1 MNHRRKLVGAIGA
14 LAFPAP
20 FGALGQSATAAPR
33 VVLLISSSMRT
44 QSERVDAFR
53 KRLRE
58 LGYIEG
64 KNLIFELRELDGK
77 VDQLPAI
84 MREIV
89 QSNPAVIVTHGAG
102 NQAARAATSTI
113 PVVIAFTGNAVVE
126 ELAVSLARPGG
137 NFTGNTTIQSIAFE
151 KNVEILHEIV
161 PKAARVGLLT
171 NPQRKTHEASKKL
184 FEAAAASR
192 RLKAVILHAAGTQ
205 EIPKA
210 FEQAVAQRVDMLV
223 VSSND
228 TFSNEPKMVV
238 DLAARHRLPTIYSGD
253 SFVAHG
259 GLVFYGFSGA
269 WLFGNAAVFVDRI
282 LKGRKPAELPFEQP
296 TTFEMVINM
305 KTAKALGLKIPQ
317 SVLVRAD
324 RVIE

>member
-1 MNHRRKLVGAIGA
+1 MKRRKLIGA
-14 LAFPAP
+14 LGAMALQAP
-20 FGALGQSATAAPR
+20 FGAKAQTATPAPR

-58 LGYIEG
+58 LGYTEG
-64 KNLIFELRELDGK
+64 KNLIVELRELDGK

-113 PVVIAFTGNAVVE
+113 PVVIAFTGDPVVE
-126 ELAVSLARPGG
+126 GLAVSLARPGG

-171 NPQRKTHEASKKL
+171 NPQRKTHETSKKL
-184 FEAAAASR
+184 FEAAAGR
-192 RLKAVILHAAGTQ
+192 RHLKAVILHAAGTQ
-205 EIPKA
+205 EISKA

-223 VSSND
+223 VATHD

-238 DLAARHRLPTIYSGD
+238 DLAARHRLPAIYSGD

-269 WLFGNAAVFVDRI
+269 GLFGNAAVFVDRI

-296 TTFEMVINM
+296 TTFEMVVNM
-305 KTAKALGLKIPQ
+305 KTAKTLGLKIPQ
-317 SVLVRAD
+317 TVLIRAD

>member
-1 MNHRRKLVGAIGA
+1 MNHRRKLIGA
-14 LAFPAP
+14 LGAMTLQAP
-20 FGALGQSATAAPR
+20 FAAIAQTTPAAPR
-33 VVLLISSSMRT
+33 VVLLIAGSVRT
-44 QSERVDAFR
+44 QADRVDAFR

-58 LGYIEG
+58 LGYTEG
-64 KNLIFELRELDGK
+64 KNLILEVRELDGR

-102 NQAARAATSTI
+102 IQAARAATSTI
-113 PVVIAFTGNAVVE
+113 PVVIAIGGDPVIGGY
-126 ELAVSLARPGG
+126 AVSLARPGG
-137 NFTGNTTIQSIAFE
+137 NFTGNAMIQSLVFE
-151 KNVEILHEIV
+151 KNIEILHEMV
-161 PKAARVGLLT
+161 PKASRVALLT
-171 NPQRKTHEASKKL
+171 NPRRAGYEASKKA
-184 FEAAAASR
+184 FEAAAATR
-192 RLKAVILHAAGTQ
+192 HLKTVIVHASGVQ

-210 FEQAVAQRVDMLV
+210 FAEAVAQRADMLV
-223 VSSND
+223 VAYYD
-228 TFSNEPKMVV
+228 TFAIDPKLVP
-238 DLAARHRLPTIYSGD
+238 DLAARHRLPVIYPLD
-253 SFVAHG
+253 AHIAHG
-259 GLVFYGFSGA
+259 GLVFYGFSSA

-296 TTFEMVINM
+296 TTFEMVVNM

>member
-1 MNHRRKLVGAIGA
+1 MNHRRKLIGA
-14 LAFPAP
+14 LGAAALQAP
-20 FGALGQSATAAPR
+20 FAAIAQTTAAAPR
-33 VVLLISSSMRT
+33 VVLLISGSMRT
-44 QSERVDAFR
+44 QSERVDTFR

-58 LGYIEG
+58 LGYTEG
-64 KNLIFELRELDGK
+64 KNLIVELRELDGK

-102 NQAARAATSTI
+102 IQAARAATSTI
-113 PVVIAFTGNAVVE
+113 PVVTAISGDPVLDG
-126 ELAVSLARPGG
+126 LAVSLARPGG
-137 NFTGNTTIQSIAFE
+137 NFTGNTMILSLAFE

-161 PKAARVGLLT
+161 PKANRVALLA
-171 NPQRKTHEASKKL
+171 NPQRKAYEAGKKL
-184 FEAAAASR
+184 FEAAAARR
-192 RLKAVILHAAGTQ
+192 RLKAVIVHASSPQ

-210 FEQAVAQRVDMLV
+210 FAEAVAQRADMLV
-223 VSSND
+223 VANND
-228 TFSNEPKMVV
+228 TFSNAPKLVA
-238 DLAARHRLPTIYSGD
+238 DLAARHRLPTIYSLD

-259 GLVFYGFSGA
+259 GLVFYGFSSA

-296 TTFEMVINM
+296 TTFEMVVNM
-305 KTAKALGLKIPQ
+305 KTAKSLGLKIPQ
-317 SVLVRAD
+317 TVLIRAD

>member
-1 MNHRRKLVGAIGA
+1 MHYRRKLIGA
-14 LAFPAP
+14 LGAATLQAS
-20 FGALGQSATAAPR
+20 FGAIAQNTTAAPR
-33 VVLLISSSMRT
+33 VALVIAGSLRT
-44 QSERVDAFR
+44 QSDRVNAFR
-53 KRLRE
+53 NRLRE
-58 LGYIEG
+58 LGYTEG

-113 PVVIAFTGNAVVE
+113 PVVIAIVGDPVVAG
-126 ELAVSLARPGG
+126 LAVSLARPGG
-137 NFTGNTTIQSIAFE
+137 NFTGNALIQSLAYE
-151 KNVEILHEIV
+151 KNVEILNEIV
-161 PKAARVGLLT
+161 PKASRVALLT
-171 NPQRKTHEASKKL
+171 NPQRKTDEANRKV

-223 VSSND
+223 VATHD
-228 TFSNEPKMVV
+228 TFSNDPKMVV
-238 DLAARHRLPTIYSGD
+238 DLAARHRLPAIYPS
-253 SFVAHG
+253 VAYIAHG
-259 GLVFYGFSGA
+259 GLVFYGPSGA
-269 WLFGNAAVFVDRI
+269 GLFGNAAVFVDRI
-282 LKGRKPAELPFEQP
+282 LKGKKPAELPFEQP
-296 TTFEMVINM
+296 TTFEMVVNM
-305 KTAKALGLKIPQ
+305 KTARALGLKIPQ
-317 SVLVRAD
+317 SMLVRAD

>member
-1 MNHRRKLVGAIGA
+1 MNHRRKLIGA
-14 LAFPAP
+14 LGAVALQAP
-20 FGALGQSATAAPR
+20 LGAMAQTATAAPR

-58 LGYIEG
+58 LGYTEG

-126 ELAVSLARPGG
+126 GLAVSLARPGG
-137 NFTGNTTIQSIAFE
+137 NFTGNTVIQSIAFE
-151 KNVEILHEIV
+151 KNVEILHEII

-171 NPQRKTHEASKKL
+171 NPQRKTHEANKKL

-238 DLAARHRLPTIYSGD
+238 DLAARHRLPAIYSGD

-296 TTFEMVINM
+296 TKFEMVVNM
-305 KTAKALGLKIPQ
+305 KTARALGLTIPQ